1 MTTLLPKNLKG
12 LSNVWRNSI
21 MFEGM
26 DMSKMADMM
35 KDLQAKATEMEEQSK
50 NVTMTA
56 KAGGGMVE
64 VTANGANEIIDI
76 TIDDSLLDDKSSMQ
90 ILLMSAVNDVLK
102 MVEDNKKS
110 QTMNNFGDMMGGM
123 NPFGM
128 K

>member
-1 MTTLLPKNLKG
+1 
-12 LSNVWRNSI
+12 
-21 MFEGM
+21 MFEGL
-26 DMSKMADMM
+26 DMSKMGAMM
-35 KDLQAKATEMEEQSK
+35 EELQSKAKEMEEQSK

-56 KAGGGMVE
+56 KSGGGMVE

-76 TIDDSLLDDKSSMQ
+76 TVDDSLLDDKSSLQ

-110 QTMNNFGDMMGGM
+110 QAMGMMGGM

>member
-1 MTTLLPKNLKG
+1 
-12 LSNVWRNSI
+12 

-90 ILLMSAVNDVLK
+90 ILLISAVNDVLK

-110 QTMNNFGDMMGGM
+110 QAMNNFGGMMGGM
-123 NPFGM
+123 NPFGA